1 MVRLLLF
8 ILAIV
13 ADDLSDIFGGEVFV
27 GRVEEM
33 RDVFVGLDADGAAYP
48 LHELGGAEAVEGYD
62 VSVVG
67 LLVGRLWL
75 GRAVDGF
82 AVDVVAVVFV
92 GGYVEV
98 FEQEVALAVGE
109 CGSEPFFPVVLAVGG
124 EEVFVALAG
133 FDVDPGESHGDFG
146 EYLALGSVVSPDGVV
161 LAGVFD
167 VDDFLFEKESES
179 VHVFADD
186 REELGTGDVLVL
198 SAGLV
203 FSEAAYGLLE
213 LVEFGV
219 DGHVWKILSR
229 VKSEVTGRNSP
240 AVSSHRS
247 VVMVMPERSMWSL
260 PS

>member
-1 MVRLLLF
+1 MRLLLF

-13 ADDLSDIFGGEVFV
+13 GDDLLDVFGGEVAV
-27 GRVEEM
+27 GCVEEVG
-33 RDVFVGLDADGAAYP
+33 DVAVALDTEGTAYP
-48 LHELGGAEAVEGYD
+48 FEQSGRAELVEGYD
-62 VSVVG
+62 VAAVG
-67 LLVGRLWL
+67 LWL
-75 GRAVDGF
+75 CGAVDGF

-133 FDVDPGESHGDFG
+133 FDVDPGESHGYFG
-146 EYLALGSVVSPDGVV
+146 EYLALGPGIAPDGVV

-167 VDDFLFEKESES
+167 VDDFLFEEEAET
-179 VHVFADD
+179 VHVFADEW
-186 REELGTGDVLVL
+186 EEFGAGDVLVLVVL

>member
-1 MVRLLLF
+1 MG
-8 ILAIV
+8 
-13 ADDLSDIFGGEVFV
+13 DDLLDVFGGEVAV
-27 GRVEEM
+27 GCVEEVG
-33 RDVFVGLDADGAAYP
+33 DVAVALDTEGTAYP
-48 LHELGGAEAVEGYD
+48 FEQSGRAELFEGYD
-62 VSVVG
+62 VAVVG

-133 FDVDPGESHGDFG
+133 FDVDPGESHGYFG
-146 EYLALGSVVSPDGVV
+146 EYLALGPGIAPDGVV

-167 VDDFLFEKESES
+167 VDDFLFEEEAET

-186 REELGTGDVLVL
+186 REEFGAGDVLVL

-213 LVEFGV
+213 LV
-219 DGHVWKILSR
+219 
-229 VKSEVTGRNSP
+229 
-240 AVSSHRS
+240 
-247 VVMVMPERSMWSL
+247 
-260 PS
+260 

>member
-67 LLVGRLWL
+67 LLCCRLFCGVVLW
-75 GRAVDGF
+75 F
-82 AVDVVAVVFV
+82 SVDVVAVVLV
-92 GGYVEV
+92 GGYVKV
-98 FEQEVALAVGE
+98 FEEEVSFAVGE
-109 CGSEPFFPVVLAVGG
+109 CGTEPFFPVVLAVGG
-124 EEVFVALAG
+124 EEVFVALTG
-133 FDVDPGESHGDFG
+133 FGVDPGKPHGYFG
-146 EYLALGSVVSPDGVV
+146 EYLAFGVVVTAYGVV
-161 LAGVFD
+161 LSGVFD
-167 VDDFLFEKESES
+167 VGDFLFEKESET

-186 REELGTGDVLVL
+186 GQEFGAGDVLVL

-219 DGHVWKILSR
+219 DGHNWKILSS
-229 VKSEVTGRNSP
+229 VKSDCTGWNSP

>member
-1 MVRLLLF
+1 MRLLLF
-8 ILAIV
+8 ILSVV

-48 LHELGGAEAVEGYD
+48 LHELGGAETVEGYD

-75 GRAVDGF
+75 GRVVDGF

-98 FEQEVALAVGE
+98 FKEEVSFAVGE
-109 CGSEPFFPVVLAVGG
+109 RGSEPFFPVVLPVGG
-124 EEVFVALAG
+124 EEVFVALTG
-133 FDVDPGESHGDFG
+133 FGVDPGKPHGDFG
-146 EYLALGSVVSPDGVV
+146 EYLAFGAVVTAYGVV
-161 LAGVFD
+161 LSGVFD
-167 VDDFLFEKESES
+167 VDDFLFEEEAET

-219 DGHVWKILSR
+219 DGHNWKILSS
-229 VKSEVTGRNSP
+229 VKSDCTGWNSP